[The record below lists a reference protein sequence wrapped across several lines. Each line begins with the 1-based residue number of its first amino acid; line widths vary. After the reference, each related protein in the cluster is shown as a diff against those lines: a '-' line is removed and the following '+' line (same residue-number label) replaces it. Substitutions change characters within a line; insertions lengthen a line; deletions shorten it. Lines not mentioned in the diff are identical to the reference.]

1 MVQNSRKIHENNY
14 TPFGLCFNWSLL
26 TKQYGGVDK
35 TRIRDPVRDP
45 VRDPIRSDP
54 GFVDADNMGHC
65 RVSDMMIQ
73 GNRCWSAMYVINLSE
88 PQRRTILGYSCLYIS
103 MQYNFEVIFT
113 DSLKYCKILYYIFTL
128 TEKKMKKALN
138 FLEDLAGSELG
149 YDLICNSR

>member
-1 MVQNSRKIHENNY
+1 
-14 TPFGLCFNWSLL
+14 
-26 TKQYGGVDK
+26 
-35 TRIRDPVRDP
+35 
-45 VRDPIRSDP
+45 
-54 GFVDADNMGHC
+54 
-65 RVSDMMIQ
+65 
-73 GNRCWSAMYVINLSE
+73 MYVIKLSE